1 MGVITISRGSYSMG
15 KAVAEKVAAQLG
27 YDVVSRDLLLAASE
41 RFHVPEIRLV
51 RAIHDAP
58 GILARLRHNKQSYLA
73 FIQAALTERVS
84 QDNVVY
90 HGLAG
95 HLLLWQIPGV
105 LKVRITADLE
115 TRVANEMQREGISA
129 REAREILLEDDRQ
142 RRKWTQSLHG
152 FDPWDSNLYDLVI
165 RIDRLTVDDAV
176 DFICQTAQRE
186 GFRTN
191 DKLLQTMKDLALAC
205 RIKADLAEDFPGL
218 GVRSEYGNVIIYTK
232 DKGHAGAALHKRLEA
247 IRKTTSDIYNLEV
260 HTVSSPPRE
269 AV

>member
-15 KAVAEKVAAQLG
+15 KAVAEKVAEQLG
-27 YDVVSRDLLLAASE
+27 YDVVSRDLLLSASE

-73 FIQAALTERVS
+73 FIQAALTERVC

-115 TRVANEMQREGISA
+115 TRVVNEMQREGISA
-129 REAREILLEDDRQ
+129 QEAREIIMEDDHQ

-165 RIDRLTVDDAV
+165 RIDRLTVDDAA
-176 DFICQTAQRE
+176 DFICRAAQRD
-186 GFRTN
+186 GFRTSE
-191 DKLLQTMKDLALAC
+191 KLLQTMKDLALAS
-205 RIKADLAEDFPGL
+205 RIKAELVENFPAL
-218 GVRSEYGNVIIYTK
+218 GVKSEYGNVIIYTK
-232 DKGHAGAALHKRLEA
+232 DKGHAGTALHKRLEA
-247 IRKTTSDIYNLEV
+247 IRKTADDIYNLEV
-260 HTVSSPPRE
+260 HSVKSIPRE

>member
-1 MGVITISRGSYSMG
+1 MG
-15 KAVAEKVAAQLG
+15 KAVAEKVADQLG
-27 YDVVSRDLLLAASE
+27 YDVVSRDLLLSASE

-58 GILARLRHNKQSYLA
+58 GILSRLRHSKQSYLA
-73 FIQAALTERVS
+73 YIQAALTERVS
-84 QDNVVY
+84 RDNVVY

-95 HLLLWQIPGV
+95 HLLLWQIPGI

-115 TRVANEMQREGISA
+115 TRVANEVEREGISA
-129 REAREILLEDDRQ
+129 QEAREIILEDDHQ

-176 DFICQTAQRE
+176 DFICRTAKRE

-191 DKLLQTMKDLALAC
+191 DKLLQTMKDLALAS
-205 RIKADLAEDFPGL
+205 RIKTYLVDNFPAV
-218 GVRSEYGNVIIYTK
+218 GVKSEYGNVIIYTK
-232 DKGHAGAALHKRLEA
+232 DKGHLGTALQKRLEA
-247 IRKTTSDIYNLEV
+247 IRKADSDIYNLEV
-260 HTVSSPPRE
+260 HSVGSIPRE

>member
-15 KAVAEKVAAQLG
+15 KAVAEKVAERLG
-27 YDVVSRDLLLAASE
+27 YDVVSRSLLLSASE

-58 GILARLRHNKQSYLA
+58 GILSRLSHSKQSYLA
-73 FIQAALTERVS
+73 FIQAALTERAS
-84 QDNVVY
+84 KDNIVY

-115 TRVANEMQREGISA
+115 RRIANEMKREGISA
-129 REAREILLEDDRQ
+129 REAREIILEDDDQ

-152 FDPWDSNLYDLVI
+152 LDPWDSSLYDLVI
-165 RIDRLTVDDAV
+165 RVDRLSVDDAV
-176 DFICQTAQRE
+176 DFICKAATLE
-186 GFRTN
+186 GFRTTE
-191 DKLLQTMKDLALAC
+191 KMRQKMEDLALAC
-205 RIKADLAEDFPGL
+205 RIKADLVEDLPA
-218 GVRSEYGNVIIYTK
+218 VKVSCEYGNVIIYAR
-232 DKGHAGAALHKRLEA
+232 DKGHAGAVLHGRLEA
-247 IRKTTSDIYNLEV
+247 MHQAIGGIHHVEV
-260 HTVSSPPRE
+260 HSISNAPRE

>member
-1 MGVITISRGSYSMG
+1 MG
-15 KAVAEKVAAQLG
+15 KAVAEKVADQLG
-27 YDVVSRDLLLAASE
+27 YDVVSRDLLLSASE

-58 GILARLRHNKQSYLA
+58 GILSRLRHSKQSYLA

-84 QDNVVY
+84 HDNVVY

-115 TRVANEMQREGISA
+115 TRVANEVEREGISA
-129 REAREILLEDDRQ
+129 QEAREIILEDDHQ

-176 DFICQTAQRE
+176 DFICRTAKRE

-191 DKLLQTMKDLALAC
+191 DKLLQTMKDLALAS
-205 RIKADLAEDFPGL
+205 RIKTYLVEDFPAV
-218 GVRSEYGNVIIYTK
+218 GVKSEYGNVIIYTK
-232 DKGHAGAALHKRLEA
+232 DKGHVGTALQKRLEA
-247 IRKTTSDIYNLEV
+247 IRKADSDIYNLEV
-260 HTVSSPPRE
+260 HTVGSIPRE
-269 AV
+269 TV

>member
-15 KAVAEKVAAQLG
+15 KAVAEKVAEQLG
-27 YDVVSRDLLLAASE
+27 YDVVSRDLLLSASE
-41 RFHVPEIRLV
+41 RFGVPEIRLV

-58 GILARLRHNKQSYLA
+58 GILARLRHSKQSYLA
-73 FIQAALTERVS
+73 FIQAALTERAS
-84 QDNVVY
+84 QDNMVY

-115 TRVANEMQREGISA
+115 TRVANEVQREGISA

-165 RIDRLTVDDAV
+165 RIGRLAVDDAV
-176 DFICQTAQRE
+176 DMICQAAQRE
-186 GFRTN
+186 GFRTS
-191 DKLLQTMKDLALAC
+191 DKLLQTMRDLALAC
-205 RIKADLAEDFPGL
+205 RIKAELVEDFPAL

-232 DKGHAGAALHKRLEA
+232 DKGHVGAALQKRLDA
-247 IRKTTSDIYNLEV
+247 IRKATSGIYNLEV
-260 HTVSSPPRE
+260 HSVASLPRE